1 VNPSAEQPSHPG
13 TGTDMDVIIV
23 GAGIAGLVAAHQL
36 GALGLSTVV
45 LELDDHIGGRIHT
58 ERKPG
63 VYLEHGGIFH
73 THGYQA
79 TRQLLADTG
88 LADDIVATPGGFFS
102 AVLHDGTWKHVDFG
116 SLLGPGQF
124 PALTW
129 KDRLSVLRAA
139 LPALIARP
147 TDLGDLTTLARFDTK
162 SAAEGLTD
170 RAATYFT
177 AGPHEFLWGTATR
190 NLSFAM
196 LAMQLHLYRGQLREV
211 KGGIGQ
217 LTDALA
223 AHLHVRTGVRVDRIE
238 DTAQG
243 VTAHIADGNEPVHA
257 RAAILA
263 CPANHAAA
271 IWPDAPA
278 PVREHL
284 VGVEYSRI
292 DYVYLRTRE
301 PLNIRHGGRH
311 VGIEVITEPE
321 VRRTGGDSTM
331 GGIYYANDWAET
343 GGLLLVTAAPYLG
356 VSHLDDD
363 ELADRLQADAE
374 RLHPELVGQITERV
388 VMRDDPY
395 TPTFGPGSIRRLVAA
410 REHLPAGPID
420 LAGDHMTAP
429 WVEGAVRSG
438 QLAADRIARQL
449 EPS

>member
-1 VNPSAEQPSHPG
+1 MNPSSEQPSA
-13 TGTDMDVIIV
+13 TDTDVVIV
-23 GAGIAGLVAAHQL
+23 GAGIAGLVAAKRL
-36 GALGLSTVV
+36 SALGLSTLI
-45 LELDDHIGGRIHT
+45 LERDDHIGGRIHT

-73 THGYQA
+73 THGYRA

-88 LADDIVATPGGFFS
+88 LADNVVATPGGFYS

-116 SLLGPGQF
+116 SLLGPMQF

-129 KDRLSVLRAA
+129 KDRLSILRAA

-147 TDLGDLTTLARFDTK
+147 TDLGDLTTLASLDTK

-177 AGPHEFLWGTATR
+177 AGPHEFLWGTASR
-190 NLSFAM
+190 NLSYAM
-196 LAMQLHLYRGQLREV
+196 LAMQLHLYKGQLREL

-223 AHLHVRTGVRVDRIE
+223 ADLRVRTGVQVDRIE
-238 DTAQG
+238 HTEQG
-243 VTAHIADGNEPVHA
+243 VTAHLADGHEPVRA
-257 RAAILA
+257 SAAILA

-271 IWPDAPA
+271 IWPEAPA

-284 VGVEYSRI
+284 VSVEYSRI

-301 PLNIRHGGRH
+301 PLNIRNGHKH

-321 VRRTGGDSTM
+321 VGDTTM
-331 GGIYYANDWAET
+331 GGTYYANDWAET
-343 GGLLLVTAAPYLG
+343 GGLLLVTASPHIGAA
-356 VSHLDDD
+356 HLDDED
-363 ELADRLQADAE
+363 LADRLQADAE
-374 RLHPELVGQITERV
+374 RLHPELVGHITERV
-388 VMRDDPY
+388 VMRHDPY
-395 TPTFGPGSIRRLVAA
+395 TPTFGAGSIRRLVTA
-410 REHLPAGPID
+410 REHLPAGRID

-438 QLAADRIARQL
+438 QLAADRIADQL
-449 EPS
+449 DPS